1 MKILVDK
8 IKKRL
13 NNRKNVGGKIMG
25 KNLVIVESPSKSK
38 TIEKYLGADFEVTS
52 SKGHIRDLATTGKG
66 GLGVDIE
73 DGFKPNYVVNKEKKD
88 VVKDLK
94 KCVKDADY
102 VYLATDPDREG
113 EAISWH
119 LAEVLGLDQTLTN
132 RVVFNEV
139 TKDAVIDALN
149 HPRTIDQNLVKSQET
164 RRVLDRII
172 GFKLSK
178 LLQKKIKSK
187 SAGRVQS
194 VALRLIC
201 EREKEI
207 EAFIPEEYWRVKA
220 LFEKDDISFEA
231 ELAKYQNKK
240 IELKNAEE
248 TNQVFESLNKEFIVS
263 DVKKTQKKR
272 ASKPPFITSTLQ
284 QEASSKLNFKAKRT
298 MMIAQKL
305 YEGIDIGDETVGL
318 ITYMRTDSIRLSD
331 TFIDEAKHYIQEK
344 YGKDYVGSVKVSKKK
359 ENVQDAH
366 EGIRPTSVMRTPES
380 MKEYLTADEFKL
392 YSLIYA
398 RAVASL
404 MAPAKLNATTLAL
417 DNNGYEFK
425 ASGSVIAFDGYLRVY
440 SAYEKQTDEFL
451 PEVKTDEKLLSQDI
465 QKSQHF
471 TKPPARYTEAK
482 LIRELEELGIGR
494 PSTYASILDTIVTR
508 QYVEMIDKA
517 FKPTDSGVLTNEK
530 LVQFFD
536 SIINVEYTAQMEKE
550 LDEIAEGED
559 DYVHALT
566 TFEEKFEPL
575 LEVAYDKME
584 QIQPE
589 KTGEQC
595 PECGGDLVIRKGR
608 YGTFV
613 ACSNYPTCK
622 YVKKE
627 PEEIEYTGETCP
639 KCGSPMIFKKGRFG
653 KFEACSNYPECKYI
667 KNEKKKAEPVMTDEV
682 CPNCGSPIVIKKG
695 RFGEFKACSNYPKCK
710 TILK

>member
-8 IKKRL
+8 IQKRP
-13 NNRKNVGGKIMG
+13 NNRKNTGGKMMG

-38 TIEKYLGADFEVTS
+38 TIEKYLGADYEVTS

-73 DGFKPNYVVNKEKKD
+73 DSFKPNYVINKEKKD
-88 VVKDLK
+88 VVKELK

-139 TKDAVIDALN
+139 TRDAVIDALN

-220 LFEKDDISFEA
+220 MFEKDDISFEA

-248 TNQVFESLNKEFIVS
+248 TQHVYESLNKEFIVS

-305 YEGIDIGDETVGL
+305 YEGIDIGEETVGL

-380 MKEYLTADEFKL
+380 MKEYLTADELKL

-404 MAPAKLNATTLAL
+404 MAPAKLNATTVAL

-451 PEVKTDEKLLSQDI
+451 PEVNVSEVLLTQDI

-508 QYVEMIDKA
+508 QYVEMADKA
-517 FKPTDSGVLTNEK
+517 FKPTDSGILTNDK
-530 LVQFFD
+530 LVEFFD

-566 TFEEKFEPL
+566 TFEDKFEPL
-575 LEVAYDKME
+575 LENAYDKME

-622 YVKKE
+622 YIKKD
-627 PEEIEYTGETCP
+627 PEEVEYTGETCP
-639 KCGSPMIFKKGRFG
+639 KCGSPMIFKKGRYG

-695 RFGEFKACSNYPKCK
+695 RFGEFKACSAYPKCK
-710 TILK
+710 TIIK

>member
-1 MKILVDK
+1 
-8 IKKRL
+8 
-13 NNRKNVGGKIMG
+13 MG